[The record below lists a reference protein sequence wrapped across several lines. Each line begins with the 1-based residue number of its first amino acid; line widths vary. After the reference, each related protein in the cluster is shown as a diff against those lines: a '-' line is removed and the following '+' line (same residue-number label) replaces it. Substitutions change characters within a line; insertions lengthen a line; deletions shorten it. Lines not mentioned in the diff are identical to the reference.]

1 MMKIITN
8 ANTDPHFNLAAEE
21 YFMSVAA
28 TDIFML
34 WRNAP
39 AVIIGKNQNAWA
51 EVNVPY
57 AEENKITVVRRLTG
71 GGAVF
76 HDLGNVNFTFIT
88 KADKDLT
95 LDFARFTEP
104 VIAALGKLGVRAELS
119 GRNDILADGAK
130 ISGNAQC
137 VYKQPNGNEVMLH
150 HGTLLFS
157 ADMKNLIGAL
167 NVRAEK
173 IQSKGIS
180 SIKSR
185 VKNIR
190 DLLPGNDESRMSA
203 DEFLTYLTNAF
214 CERYQTKARALSD
227 EETAEITKLRDEK
240 YARWEWNFGQSK
252 QYGKT
257 RGNKFDF
264 GWLEIMLTAD
274 AGIVQNVKIHGD
286 FFGFGDVSEIESALT
301 GVKFT
306 GSEASKALAQVNIE
320 KIISG
325 CTSDNIL
332 SLMFE

>member
-1 MMKIITN
+1 MKIITN
-8 ANTDPHFNLAAEE
+8 SNTDPSFNLAAEE
-21 YFMSVAA
+21 YFMSVARE
-28 TDIFML
+28 DIFML

-57 AEENKITVVRRLTG
+57 TEAAGITVVRRLTG

-88 KADKDLT
+88 KADRDLT

-104 VIAALGKLGVRAELS
+104 VIDALGKLGVNAELS

-137 VYKQPNGNEVMLH
+137 VYRQSDGNEVMLH
-150 HGTLLFS
+150 HGTLLFN

-185 VKNIR
+185 VKNIY
-190 DLLPGNDESRMSA
+190 DLLPEDGRKMSV
-203 DEFLTYLTNAF
+203 DTFMNYLIRAF
-214 CERYQTKARALSD
+214 SERYSTEARSPG
-227 EETAEITKLRDEK
+227 EEEIAEITKLRDEK
-240 YARWEWNFGQSK
+240 YSKWEWNFGRSK
-252 QYGKT
+252 NYDKT
-257 RGNKFDF
+257 VGAKFDF
-264 GWLEIMLTAD
+264 GWLEIMLAAD
-274 AGIVQNVKIHGD
+274 GGIVQNFKIHGD
-286 FFGFGDVSEIESALT
+286 FFGFGDVDEIEIALIGVKYDKAEAASAL
-301 GVKFT
+301 
-306 GSEASKALAQVNIE
+306 E
-320 KIISG
+320 KINIGKLISG
-325 CTSDNIL
+325 CTAENIL
-332 SLMFE
+332 SLMFD